1 MKFILVML
9 GSLLM
14 VVIIRLD
21 FNIEFVVKIV
31 IGGLMELEQIETSE
45 KRINKQLNYYRST
58 PLNLHQYN
66 IMWMCM

>member
-1 MKFILVML
+1 
-9 GSLLM
+9 M
-14 VVIIRLD
+14 VVVIRLD

-45 KRINKQLNYYRST
+45 KRINKQLST

>member
-1 MKFILVML
+1 MKLNLVTL

-14 VVIIRLD
+14 VVVIRLD

-45 KRINKQLNYYRST
+45 KRIYKQLST

>member
-1 MKFILVML
+1 
-9 GSLLM
+9 M
-14 VVIIRLD
+14 VVVIRLD

-45 KRINKQLNYYRST
+45 KRIYKQLST

>member
-1 MKFILVML
+1 MKLNLVTL

-14 VVIIRLD
+14 VVVIRLD

-45 KRINKQLNYYRST
+45 KRINKQLST